1 MNLFKNRKTNWKY
14 VFIVV
19 ILAFF
24 VGGGILA
31 WQYWLAPKEE
41 IKPPEVKPPEEVTT
55 DETADWKIYQ
65 DDNLKYRVEYPS
77 FFNGDSLLVEGDE
90 IIIERSA
97 DKTKYASIQ
106 LPRKI
111 EYVYL
116 FDFETGKD
124 KKLEINSIEDWMYA
138 IQEPDEYGHGKVNDC
153 YEKDIAGFKAAIC
166 DGSSISA
173 TAMYRERFYFLIT
186 LTGNFQV
193 KSAIIIE
200 EDILGLEISEELISS
215 FFETSDQIINTFSV
229 NI

>member
-1 MNLFKNRKTNWKY
+1 MNNQKGLAPTI
-14 VFIVV
+14 IVL
-19 ILAFF
+19 IAIAIIA
-24 VGGGILA
+24 GGILA
-31 WQYWLAPKEE
+31 WQYFGK
-41 IKPPEVKPPEEVTT
+41 PEEEVELPEEKTEEVIE
-55 DETADWKIYQ
+55 DKTADWKVYQ

-77 FFNGDSLLVEGDE
+77 FFNGDSLLVEGNE